1 MLGRC
6 NIVLLVYQCII
17 YLLCTPGAK
26 SQSSSNGSS
35 VPSLLSA
42 HYVISG
48 FSSSNESFS
57 STTTTVPLDSVQSKD
72 ASPLATSCDKPG
84 DDPTR
89 LIKSISDKAK
99 AADIDPTMFMFAQ
112 LLSKQSQP
120 AAPTPIPLDKPESL
134 SSAIG
139 KMTKGEDI
147 FVFLHRFE
155 FELSART
162 IPQHRWITYLPSVLS
177 GFYKEAYYNK
187 VAICTSYD
195 NMKIVLLNIGG
206 YSVSECL
213 NLFSLKFRTGGQKT
227 LLQWYN
233 NWRYKFQ
240 IILDSLSFLVN
251 CSD

>member
-1 MLGRC
+1 MYTRH
-6 NIVLLVYQCII
+6 QR
-17 YLLCTPGAK
+17 AK
-26 SQSSSNGSS
+26 ALAMATQSPTHSENSCSSLDSI
-35 VPSLLSA
+35 PSLSSA
-42 HYVISG
+42 HSVISG
-48 FSSSNESFS
+48 FSTSNESFS

-72 ASPLATSCDKPG
+72 ASPLATSCYKPD
-84 DDPTR
+84 DDPTL

-134 SSAIG
+134 SSSIG
-139 KMTKGEDI
+139 KMTEGEDI

-177 GFYKEAYYNK
+177 GFYKEAYYNN
-187 VAICTSYD
+187 VAICTSYYD
-195 NMKIVLLNIGG
+195 DMKIVLLNIGG

-213 NLFSLKFRTGGQKT
+213 NSFPLKFRTGGQKT

-240 IILDSLSFLVN
+240 IILDSLPFLVN